1 MTTEGIYWL
10 DERYPGKPVLGIK
23 HYRAFDRSLEGR
35 TALLRGEPEVD
46 NRPLTFLTSRKTGLV
61 SVYDVSRG
69 EDDLVHMNAPPRC
82 LPCVT
87 PHGGLPIFGWNLFQ
101 HPLMDP
107 SHVDVLHLS
116 SRGDINRLHAQLR
129 LDGDT
134 DPSASG
140 RSQGF
145 IWNDDVKEL
154 ANSDL
159 GVTGSDRLTARESS
173 TVDLGSAY
181 QGGTPTAHR
190 DFCSSPFRSFLA
202 RRRRR
207 GCGRDLRCSRPPP
220 IILAKSRR
228 PSRSCNND
236 VSSFYREMVR
246 SLTTPPGTTS
256 LVD

>member
-1 MTTEGIYWL
+1 MQSLWSLPTSERTVITSADFPLKGQLSNVVTTEGIYWF

-23 HYRAFDRSLEGR
+23 HYRDFDRTLEGH
-35 TALLRGEPEVD
+35 TALLRSGPEVD
-46 NRPLTFLTSRKTGLV
+46 SQPLTFLTSRKTGLI

-69 EDDLVHMNAPPRC
+69 EDDLVHMNAPSHC

-87 PHGGLPIFGWNLFQ
+87 PHGGLPISGWNLFQ

-107 SHVDVLHLS
+107 SHIDILHLS
-116 SRGDINRLHAQLR
+116 SRGDINRLHAQLH
-129 LDGDT
+129 LDGDI

-159 GVTGSDRLTARESS
+159 DITGSNRLTVRESS
-173 TVDLGSAY
+173 AVDLGSAY
-181 QGGTPTAHR
+181 KGRTPTIHHAWR
-190 DFCSSPFRSFLA
+190 DFCSPPLRYFLP

-207 GCGRDLRCSRPPP
+207 RCGC
-220 IILAKSRR
+220 
-228 PSRSCNND
+228 D
-236 VSSFYREMVR
+236 V
-246 SLTTPPGTTS
+246 
-256 LVD
+256 